1 MIQPGRAPRGYD
13 QHNITT
19 GVASQMQTK
28 EPVAG
33 PSAAPVKPQ
42 GLLTRR
48 AQQPWIRKSRSR
60 DLLCLSGAIAV
71 AIALSVL
78 LATSNHVISLDT
90 QGV

>member
-1 MIQPGRAPRGYD
+1 M
-13 QHNITT
+13 
-19 GVASQMQTK
+19 VSQMQTK

-48 AQQPWIRKSRSR
+48 AQQPWIRRSRSR

-90 QGV
+90 RGVCNLPCNKQHQH